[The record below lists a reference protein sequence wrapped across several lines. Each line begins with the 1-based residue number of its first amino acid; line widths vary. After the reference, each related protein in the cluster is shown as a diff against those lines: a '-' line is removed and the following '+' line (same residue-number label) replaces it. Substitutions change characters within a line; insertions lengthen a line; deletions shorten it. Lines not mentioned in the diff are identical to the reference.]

1 MTLFIYFYMIIK
13 VILHQIFNTGSK
25 MSDVDPI
32 VYQNSVAPIHNRLCF
47 RLFQASNTLDRQCQK
62 EIGISSIHWSVLGAL
77 SRPSV
82 KIGMS
87 FSDLTSYL
95 GVSRQ
100 SLDGVLKRLER
111 DGEVLRISDTQDRRV
126 KNVALTNKGQETWL
140 QLQDKISAFYQ
151 QTFEGFAFDDMVTL
165 VHLINKLNDSM
176 AQVHLELE
184 TK

>member
-1 MTLFIYFYMIIK
+1 MTQK
-13 VILHQIFNTGSK
+13 
-25 MSDVDPI
+25 DPA
-32 VYQNSVAPIHNRLCF
+32 VFLNAVSPIHNRLFF

-82 KIGMS
+82 IDSGMT

-111 DGEVLRISDTQDRRV
+111 DGEVSRVSDTQDRRV
-126 KNVALTNKGQETWL
+126 KNVTLTEKGLTAWQNL
-140 QLQDKISAFYQ
+140 QAKISEFYH
-151 QTFEGFAFDDMVTL
+151 QTFEGFSFDDMVTL

-176 AQVHLELE
+176 AQVHLNKENDALKN
-184 TK
+184 T

>member
-1 MTLFIYFYMIIK
+1 MPQSISD
-13 VILHQIFNTGSK
+13 TGLK
-25 MSDVDPI
+25 MSQVDPS
-32 VYQNSVAPIHNRLCF
+32 VYLNSVAPIHNRLFF

-62 EIGISSIHWSVLGAL
+62 ELGISSIHWSVLGAL

-82 KIGMS
+82 KSGMT

-111 DGEVLRISDTQDRRV
+111 DGEVVRVSDTQDRRV
-126 KNVALTNKGQETWL
+126 KNVALTEKGQQSWIEL
-140 QLQDKISAFYQ
+140 QAKISQFYQ
-151 QTFEGFAFDDMVTL
+151 QTFDGFSFDDMVTF

-176 AQVHLELE
+176 ARVHLDQNQL
-184 TK
+184 

>member
-1 MTLFIYFYMIIK
+1 
-13 VILHQIFNTGSK
+13 
-25 MSDVDPI
+25 MSQDDLT
-32 VYQNSVAPIHNRLCF
+32 VYVNAVSPIHNRLFF
-47 RLFQASNTLDRQCQK
+47 RLFQTSNTLDRQCQK

-82 KIGMS
+82 QKGMN

-111 DGEVLRISDTQDRRV
+111 DGEVVRLSDTKDRRV
-126 KNVALTNKGQETWL
+126 KNVALTEKGQRAWL
-140 QLQDKISAFYQ
+140 KLQPKIAEFYT
-151 QTFEGFAFDDMVTL
+151 QTFVGFSFDDMVTL

-176 AQVHLELE
+176 GQVHLENTNME
-184 TK
+184 S

>member
-1 MTLFIYFYMIIK
+1 
-13 VILHQIFNTGSK
+13 
-25 MSDVDPI
+25 MSQKDP
-32 VYQNSVAPIHNRLCF
+32 VNYQVSPVHNRLCF

-82 KIGMS
+82 MDLGMT

-111 DGEVLRISDTQDRRV
+111 DGEVARVSDTQDRRV
-126 KNVALTNKGQETWL
+126 KNVRLTEKGLGAWQNL
-140 QLQDKISAFYQ
+140 QIKIAAFYQ
-151 QTFEGFAFDDMVTL
+151 QTFEGFSLDDMVTL

-176 AQVHLELE
+176 AQVHLEPTL
-184 TK
+184 K